1 MSTRQQQ
8 WEALPQA
15 RKDAGWL
22 WTKLHSEIIEQ
33 CEMLLNPDY
42 FEPTIPP
49 LPDGAVLSYAEPW
62 FEKILIALRC
72 ASGDYVMDVSFDEDL
87 LAVRYAVDRD
97 PFPHDLLVVRRRGDS
112 LLQTHDGA
120 LLGAEETAR
129 RIVMALTYRSF

>member
-1 MSTRQQQ
+1 MNTRQRQ
-8 WEALPQA
+8 WEALPQT

-42 FEPTIPP
+42 FESPLPP

-72 ASGDYVMDVSFDEDL
+72 ASSDYVMDVSFDEDL
-87 LAVRYAVDRD
+87 LSVRYAVDRD
-97 PFPHDLLVVRRRGDS
+97 PHAHELLVVRRRKQS
-112 LLQTHDGA
+112 LLLRCDGT
-120 LLGAEETAR
+120 LLTENEAAKS
-129 RIVMALTYRSF
+129 IVLTLTGRS